1 MKIVTLALAMAL
13 SIVLA
18 GCGDEKKP
26 DAAKGAAPGATT
38 AAAAKSAAPAAK
50 PSSTAGGGW

>member
-1 MKIVTLALAMAL
+1 MKIVTLALAVAL

-26 DAAKGAAPGATT
+26 DAKGAAPGATT